1 MDNNM
6 EEVFRS
12 PRNDWE
18 RKELEL
24 IERLHK
30 FVYRDIRSG
39 EAFCQL
45 IFFYREAIAERKL
58 LISDVG
64 KGK

>member
-1 MDNNM
+1 MNLEGIFLN
-6 EEVFRS
+6 

-24 IERLHK
+24 IKELHK
-30 FVYRDIRSG
+30 YVYKDVRSG

-45 IFFYREAIAERKL
+45 IFFYREAIVERKL